1 MPDLTP
7 EDLAETAELERLV
20 RESLQKIIEHC
31 DSAMIV
37 VTRRLENG
45 KAETYRLV
53 LNTGNSF
60 AVYGAA
66 RQWVT
71 EEEAKQRNRIPDEDE
86 ESG

>member
-1 MPDLTP
+1 
-7 EDLAETAELERLV
+7 
-20 RESLQKIIEHC
+20 
-31 DSAMIV
+31 MIV